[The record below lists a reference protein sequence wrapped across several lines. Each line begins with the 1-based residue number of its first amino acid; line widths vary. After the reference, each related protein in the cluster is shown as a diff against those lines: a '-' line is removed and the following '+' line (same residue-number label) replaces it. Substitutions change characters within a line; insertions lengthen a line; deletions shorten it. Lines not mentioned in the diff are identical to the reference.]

1 MAIED
6 ITTTKEESSSD
17 FGARLLTNV
26 RETNRAREKAIR
38 KRQKKDERNDALWGV
53 AGKIGIGLGDAY
65 FKAQTD
71 AFLNTEQI
79 TQNVLTTRN
88 AFKIATATQ
97 EVDAAAKAYKGG
109 SKAYWLEQGMLR
121 ARPQLQAN
129 YGNIYNKTQFENSLL
144 AAGTAIG
151 NDLQAAHEQRLKL
164 TNSYLSSRGVH
175 EGKDAYLAALKKTNP
190 QNLSQGITKWLG
202 KFVGLT
208 PDEQI
213 SKYASN
219 IYTRA
224 SELEKFQ
231 EAYKQTG
238 DTIYADIIAKETPA
252 DADFKDPE
260 IILGKI
266 VEQKLE
272 RQGIFGDQTIY
283 KYLRPITTTNREN
296 GEQHTVMVEV
306 NEQGK
311 PIGLHSKRQELAERS
326 FRITAARITEK
337 PKMLNVGYS
346 LVEDLSAATKDIVDS
361 QIDHALGQF
370 GYTERDK
377 KNDYIKKAHKQVA
390 SYLAAAALSI
400 QYDLQVTAKRAGQ
413 IALDIFSRDPNFSL
427 SSGAFKNGVGINNP
441 YGTLRSMIETSVL
454 GSTRF
459 TEAHYRNLGG
469 KDGVNFIKS
478 FIDSST
484 DERKEI
490 NEDFDAIL
498 ASEPAEGAPTY
509 DRLELDKQI
518 ADRLSRTVLDL
529 EKHSLASYIVQAE
542 QEINAEK
549 IVEAKKKTEV
559 RQGPHERDKEELIL
573 AAHKIEQTLTL
584 QEKNVIDYHR
594 KNLGRG
600 AKAEDGRPITA
611 FMVAPEILE
620 GSDKGKVV
628 SVPGFVPGYNNNK
641 PMSEDQAREYWKSE
655 INKGYWP
662 VYDKATV
669 GQRSMEIHTIMEADA
684 YQSSGTGSLLSR
696 TTKTEEKPES
706 EKDVL
711 AREAVEDKVAGAV
724 TPGETLAPD
733 SLLSR
738 TEKGQ
743 SRTSPELIPDRD
755 AVTGLIS
762 DALENTK
769 TISSS
774 SKISSK
780 VVNAVFDIETNASD
794 PVSVRTVEDSGHDAH
809 GIGQIKTATAVQ
821 PGYKVENIF
830 EIAERLGIDFDI
842 NLKNQAAI
850 QAARAF
856 KPITGKPGK
865 EVIRLLRIPEINAAF
880 SVSYLNALHNRYN
893 GDIEKVLLAYNQGPQ
908 VADNYNGDRSML
920 RKEGRQY
927 LEKAEKLGVL

>member
-26 RETNRAREKAIR
+26 RETNRAREKAFR

-88 AFKIATATQ
+88 AFKIATATK

-121 ARPQLQAN
+121 ARPQLKAN
-129 YGNIYNKTQFENSLL
+129 YGNIYNKNQFENSLL

-252 DADFKDPE
+252 DFDFKNPE
-260 IILGKI
+260 MIFGKI
-266 VEQKLE
+266 ME
-272 RQGIFGDQTIY
+272 RKQDGQGLFGDQQIITYVRSVTI
-283 KYLRPITTTNREN
+283 TDRES
-296 GEQHTVMVEV
+296 GEQHTFMVEV
-306 NEQGK
+306 NEQGEA
-311 PIGLHSKRQELAERS
+311 IGRHSSRQERAKRS
-326 FRITAARITEK
+326 LMVTSAIVTK
-337 PKMLNVGYS
+337 DPVKLNVGHS
-346 LVEDLSAATKDIVDS
+346 LAQDLSAATKDIVNS
-361 QIDHALGQF
+361 QIDHDLKQF
-370 GYTERDK
+370 KYTERDK
-377 KNDYIKKAHKQVA
+377 QNDFIEKTHKQVA

-413 IALDIFSRDPNFSL
+413 IALDIFSRDPNISL

-441 YGTLRSMIETSVL
+441 YGTLRSMIETSAL
-454 GSTRF
+454 GITQF

-490 NEDFDAIL
+490 NEDYNAIL
-498 ASEPAEGAPTY
+498 ASEPPEGYPTY
-509 DRLELDKQI
+509 DRLKMDKQI

-542 QEINAEK
+542 QEIHAEK
-549 IVEAKKKTEV
+549 IVEAKPEV

-573 AAHKIEQTLTL
+573 AAHKIEQTLNQ

-620 GSDKGKVV
+620 GPNKGKVV

-669 GQRSMEIHTIMEADA
+669 GQRSMEIHTIMEADV

-696 TTKTEEKPES
+696 TKKKTEEKPES

-711 AREAVEDKVAGAV
+711 AREAVEDKVDGAV

-738 TEKGQ
+738 TEKRQ
-743 SRTSPELIPDRD
+743 SRTSPELFPDSD

-774 SKISSK
+774 SKISLK

-880 SVSYLNALHNRYN
+880 SVSYLNAMHNRYN